1 MIRSIANLEVD
12 CYTSCVD
19 VTDIKNDLDSVRYEA
34 SYVCRDD
41 EELEA
46 AFTLILTIASLA
58 TSSFS
63 FASEFKQFIADFIY
77 DTALSYCS

>member
-19 VTDIKNDLDSVRYEA
+19 VTDIKNDLNSVRYEA

-46 AFTLILTIASLA
+46 AFNKFYSTIENQDA
-58 TSSFS
+58 TYV
-63 FASEFKQFIADFIY
+63 ALEKVEEVKQI
-77 DTALSYCS
+77 